1 MDRVA
6 PDAMRPWSMRLR
18 GVEVGTLACTF
29 ALAVVA
35 FLVLYPLWL
44 LILNSFQVGTFGTTT
59 TWGLDNWRVAFTDPS
74 LSAAIAN
81 TITLAV
87 TRQAISLFIAIP
99 IAWLIARTDLP
110 GRNWLEF
117 GFWIAV
123 FLPPLTA
130 LLGWILLFD
139 GFRGLVNTMLKLLP
153 FIQQSPFD
161 IFSWWGIVFAHV
173 VGTSLGI
180 KVMLLTPAFRSLD
193 SSLEEASRAS
203 GASTPGTLFRI
214 LVPLLAPSILVV
226 TLLGL
231 IQALE
236 SFEIEIVLGAPAG
249 IDVYSTKIYRLMRL
263 EPPMYGSATALS
275 SLILMALVPL
285 ILIQQWLVQRHSYVT
300 VTGRYRSVLFRLGK
314 WKWPAFALMA
324 MLLGAMTV
332 VPVVLVILGS
342 FMKVFGAFNVPN
354 PWTMNNWN
362 DVLKASA
369 FISASW
375 NTFVLATSSSLVA
388 MLAFAVL
395 AYILVRT
402 RFFGRSTLDFLTWI
416 PSLLPGIVMGL
427 GFLWFFLES
436 PVFRPFYGSMA
447 VLVTVVALSNMT
459 RSVQM
464 IKSNLLQLGAELE
477 EASRASGAAWSY
489 TFRRMLVPLMAPM
502 LAAVGILVFASAS
515 RTASHVALLASSS
528 TRPLSLMQLDY
539 MIGGTFEAASV
550 VGVIILLFTVGV
562 ALLARVFGL
571 DVGPHAE

>member
-6 PDAMRPWSMRLR
+6 PSPARAWSLPIRR
-18 GVEVGTLACTF
+18 VEVGTLACTL
-29 ALAVVA
+29 ALAIVA
-35 FLVLYPLWL
+35 FLVLYPMWL
-44 LILNSFQVGTFGTTT
+44 LILNSFQVGTYGQVT
-59 TWGLDNWRVAFTDPS
+59 TWGLENWRAAFTDAS
-74 LSAAIAN
+74 LSSAIGN
-81 TITLAV
+81 TVTLAV
-87 TRQAISLFIAIP
+87 TRQALALIVAIP

-139 GFRGLVNTMLKLLP
+139 GFRGIVNVWLRQLP

-161 IFSWWGIVFAHV
+161 IFSWWGIIFAHL
-173 VGTSLGI
+173 VGTTLAI
-180 KVMLLTPAFRSLD
+180 KIMLLTPAFRSID
-193 SSLEEASRAS
+193 ASLEEASRAA

-231 IQALE
+231 IHSLE
-236 SFEIEIVLGAPAG
+236 AFEIELVLGAPAN

-263 EPPMYGSATALS
+263 EPPLYGSATALS
-275 SLILMALVPL
+275 SLILVVLVPL
-285 ILIQQWLVQRHSYVT
+285 ILVQQWLVHRHSYVT
-300 VTGRYRSVLFRLGK
+300 VTGRYRTTVFRLGA
-314 WKWPAFALMA
+314 WKWPAFAIIA
-324 MLLGAMTV
+324 LLVFGMTV
-332 VPVVLVILGS
+332 VPSVLVVMGS
-342 FMKVFGAFNVPN
+342 FMKVFGAFSVAS

-362 DVLKASA
+362 EVFKSSGFSTAA
-369 FISASW
+369 W
-375 NTFVLATSSSLVA
+375 NTVILATATSVIA
-388 MLAFAVL
+388 MVAFAVL
-395 AYILVRT
+395 AYISVRT
-402 RFFGRSTLDFLTWI
+402 RFFGRDALDFLTWI
-416 PSLLPGIVMGL
+416 PSLLPGVVMGL

-436 PVFRPFYGSMA
+436 PVFRPLYGTMA

-464 IKSNLLQLGAELE
+464 LKANLLQLGPELE
-477 EASRASGAAWSY
+477 EASRASGAAWVY
-489 TFRRMLVPLMAPM
+489 TFRRILVPLMAPM

-515 RTASHVALLASSS
+515 RTASHVALLASSN

-571 DVGPHAE
+571 QVGPNRE